1 MIRPLIDFLRLEAA
15 GGIVLIGATV
25 LAVLWANSPWQD
37 TYEELWETSFTVVL
51 GSHRLDLSLREW
63 INDGLMAIFFLV
75 VGLEVKRELVEGEL
89 RTASRAALPAV
100 AALGGMV
107 VPALIYGAFNAGTD
121 ALRGWAIPTAT
132 DIAMAVGVLSL
143 FGSRV
148 PSALKVFLLA
158 LAIVDDIGAI
168 LIIAVFY
175 ADGIQLD
182 ALATAAVLLLAAAAL
197 RRLGVRAVTAYVAL
211 GAAVWLALHQS
222 GVNPTLAG
230 VMFGLLTPAHP
241 ARQRELIDTD
251 ALADISTVQ
260 AARETAAL
268 ARDSVSVIEWL
279 EHFFHPWT
287 TFLIVPLFALA
298 NAGVPLGAGAIADT
312 LSTRTATGIFFGL
325 VVGKLVGISAFA
337 WIGTRIGICKLP
349 DGATWPGMLGV
360 AALGGIGFTVSI
372 FITDLAFEDTTLQ
385 AQATVA
391 ILLASLAAATI
402 AASIL
407 LATTTS
413 SAQEPQAG

>member
-25 LAVLWANSPWQD
+25 LAVLWANSPWQN

-230 VMFGLLTPAHP
+230 VMFGLLTSGP
-241 ARQRELIDTD
+241 
-251 ALADISTVQ
+251 
-260 AARETAAL
+260 
-268 ARDSVSVIEWL
+268 
-279 EHFFHPWT
+279 
-287 TFLIVPLFALA
+287 
-298 NAGVPLGAGAIADT
+298 
-312 LSTRTATGIFFGL
+312 
-325 VVGKLVGISAFA
+325 K
-337 WIGTRIGICKLP
+337 
-349 DGATWPGMLGV
+349 
-360 AALGGIGFTVSI
+360 
-372 FITDLAFEDTTLQ
+372 
-385 AQATVA
+385 
-391 ILLASLAAATI
+391 
-402 AASIL
+402 
-407 LATTTS
+407 
-413 SAQEPQAG
+413 

>member
-1 MIRPLIDFLRLEAA
+1 MARPPPIRRQPHP
-15 GGIVLIGATV
+15 G
-25 LAVLWANSPWQD
+25 
-37 TYEELWETSFTVVL
+37 
-51 GSHRLDLSLREW
+51 
-63 INDGLMAIFFLV
+63 
-75 VGLEVKRELVEGEL
+75 
-89 RTASRAALPAV
+89 
-100 AALGGMV
+100 
-107 VPALIYGAFNAGTD
+107 
-121 ALRGWAIPTAT
+121 
-132 DIAMAVGVLSL
+132 
-143 FGSRV
+143 
-148 PSALKVFLLA
+148 
-158 LAIVDDIGAI
+158 
-168 LIIAVFY
+168 
-175 ADGIQLD
+175 
-182 ALATAAVLLLAAAAL
+182 
-197 RRLGVRAVTAYVAL
+197 RRRVRAPDT
-211 GAAVWLALHQS
+211 GA
-222 GVNPTLAG
+222 P
-230 VMFGLLTPAHP
+230 
-241 ARQRELIDTD
+241 RQRELIDTD

-287 TFLIVPLFALA
+287 TFVIVPLFALA

-337 WIGTRIGICKLP
+337 WIGTRIGICRLP
-349 DGATWPGMLGV
+349 DGATWRGLLGV

-372 FITDLAFEDTTLQ
+372 FITGLAFEGTTLQ